1 MMRNV
6 LMKKY
11 EKGLSLIEA
20 SMVLALSAI
29 VISGVMFYYQSA
41 SDSNKTQNTISEV
54 MSTIAAVNGLYVG
67 QSSYAGLGNAI
78 LHNSSAIPQNYRG
91 SGSTI
96 TNPFG
101 GQMIITAGTPGTT
114 GEGGVKTTGHD
125 NQYAITL
132 TGIPQSAC
140 MNIVSMNLGTSL
152 VGVGTNFTGNNV
164 ADSGAVSLPADANAK
179 AAVNTLYSSMTPAAA
194 AQICTNTTD
203 SDGGNSISF
212 VMR

>member
-1 MMRNV
+1 MRNV

-54 MSTIAAVNGLYVG
+54 MSTIAAINGLYVG

-78 LHNSSAIPQNYRG
+78 LHNSSAIPQSYKG
-91 SGSTI
+91 SGENSTTI

-101 GQMIITAGTPGTT
+101 GEMNVYPGAKNT
-114 GEGGVKTTGHD
+114 
-125 NQYAITL
+125 NMYSITL
-132 TGIPQSAC
+132 TQIPQSAC
-140 MNIVSMNLGTSL
+140 LNIASMNLGTSL
-152 VGVGTNFTGNNV
+152 VGVGTNFTDPKTV
-164 ADSGAVSLPADANAK
+164 ADNKTNDLPSPASDAK
-179 AAVNTLYSSMTPAAA
+179 AASLYTSMTPAAA
-194 AQICTNTTD
+194 ASICANATD
-203 SDGGNSISF
+203 SISF

>member
-54 MSTIAAVNGLYVG
+54 MSTIAAINGLYVG
-67 QSSYAGLGNAI
+67 QSSYAGLGNSI
-78 LHNSSAIPQNYRG
+78 LHSSSAIPQSYKG
-91 SGSTI
+91 SGENSTTI

-101 GQMIITAGTPGTT
+101 GEMLVYPGGTNT
-114 GEGGVKTTGHD
+114 
-125 NQYAITL
+125 NMYAITL
-132 TGIPQSAC
+132 TQIPQSSC
-140 MNIVSMNLGTSL
+140 LNIASMNLGTSL
-152 VGVGTNFTGNNV
+152 VGVGTNFEKANAV
-164 ADSGAVSLPADANAK
+164 ADAKVANLPTPASGAQPG
-179 AAVNTLYSSMTPAAA
+179 TLYSSMTPAAA
-194 AQICTNTTD
+194 ASICKDATD
-203 SDGGNSISF
+203 SISF

>member
-1 MMRNV
+1 MRNV

-54 MSTIAAVNGLYVG
+54 MSTIAAINGLYVG
-67 QSSYAGLGNAI
+67 QSSYTGLGNAI
-78 LHNSSAIPQNYRG
+78 LHNSSAIPQSYKG
-91 SGSTI
+91 SGDNSTII

-101 GQMIITAGTPGTT
+101 GKMNVYPGATNT
-114 GEGGVKTTGHD
+114 
-125 NQYAITL
+125 NMYAITL
-132 TGIPQSAC
+132 TQIPQSAC
-140 MNIVSMNLGTSL
+140 LNIASMNLGTSL
-152 VGVGTNFTGNNV
+152 VGVGTNFTDPKTV
-164 ADSGAVSLPADANAK
+164 ADSKAVVLPTPASGAKPAN
-179 AAVNTLYSSMTPAAA
+179 LYTSMTPAAA
-194 AQICTNTTD
+194 ASICKDATD
-203 SDGGNSISF
+203 SISF

>member
-54 MSTIAAVNGLYVG
+54 MSTIAAINGLYVG
-67 QSSYAGLGNAI
+67 QSSYTGLGNAI
-78 LHNSSAIPQNYRG
+78 LHSSSAIPQNYRG

-101 GQMIITAGTPGTT
+101 GQMNITPGDP
-114 GEGGVKTTGHD
+114 GKDGAPGHD

-132 TGIPQSAC
+132 TGIPTSAC

-164 ADSGAVSLPADANAK
+164 ADSGANALPTGANAK

-194 AQICTNTTD
+194 AQICTTSD
-203 SDGGNSISF
+203 SSGGNSISF
-212 VMR
+212 VLR

>member
-1 MMRNV
+1 MRNV

-54 MSTIAAVNGLYVG
+54 MSTIAAINGLYVG
-67 QSSYAGLGNAI
+67 QSSYTGLGNAI
-78 LHNSSAIPQNYRG
+78 LHNSSAIPQSYKG
-91 SGSTI
+91 SGDNSTTI

-101 GQMIITAGTPGTT
+101 GEMNVYPGAKNT
-114 GEGGVKTTGHD
+114 
-125 NQYAITL
+125 NMYAITL
-132 TGIPQSAC
+132 TQIPQSAC
-140 MNIVSMNLGTSL
+140 LNIASMNLGTSL
-152 VGVGTNFTGNNV
+152 VGVGTNFTDPKTV
-164 ADSGAVSLPADANAK
+164 ADSKAVVLPTPASGATPAN
-179 AAVNTLYSSMTPAAA
+179 LYTSMTPAAA
-194 AQICTNTTD
+194 ASICKDATD
-203 SDGGNSISF
+203 SISF

>member
-54 MSTIAAVNGLYVG
+54 MSTIAAINGLYVG
-67 QSSYAGLGNAI
+67 QSSYTGLGNAI
-78 LHNSSAIPQNYRG
+78 LHNSSAIPQSYKC
-91 SGSTI
+91 SGDNSTTI

-101 GQMIITAGTPGTT
+101 GEMNVYPGAKNT
-114 GEGGVKTTGHD
+114 
-125 NQYAITL
+125 NMYAITL
-132 TGIPQSAC
+132 TQIPQSAC
-140 MNIVSMNLGTSL
+140 LNIASMNLGTSL
-152 VGVGTNFTGNNV
+152 VGVGTNFEKADTV
-164 ADSGAVSLPADANAK
+164 ADSEAVALPSPASGAQPAN
-179 AAVNTLYSSMTPAAA
+179 LYTSMTPAAA
-194 AQICTNTTD
+194 ASICKDPTD
-203 SDGGNSISF
+203 SISF

>member
-1 MMRNV
+1 MRNV

-54 MSTIAAVNGLYVG
+54 MSTIAAINGLYVG
-67 QSSYAGLGNAI
+67 QSSYTGLGNAI
-78 LHNSSAIPQNYRG
+78 LHNSSAIPQSYKG
-91 SGSTI
+91 SGATI

-101 GQMIITAGTPGTT
+101 GEMNVYPGT
-114 GEGGVKTTGHD
+114 K
-125 NQYAITL
+125 NINMYAITL
-132 TGIPQSAC
+132 TQIPQSAC
-140 MNIVSMNLGTSL
+140 LNIASMNLGTSL
-152 VGVGTNFTGNNV
+152 VGVGTNFEKADAV
-164 ADSGAVSLPADANAK
+164 ADAKVAVLPTPASGAQPG
-179 AAVNTLYSSMTPAAA
+179 TLYSSMTPAAA
-194 AQICTNTTD
+194 ASICKDATD
-203 SDGGNSISF
+203 SISF

>member
-54 MSTIAAVNGLYVG
+54 MSSIAAINGLYVG
-67 QSSYAGLGNAI
+67 QSSYTGLGNAI
-78 LHNSSAIPQNYRG
+78 LHNSSAIPQSYKDPTE
-91 SGSTI
+91 GSTKI

-101 GQMIITAGTPGTT
+101 GEMFVYPGGTN
-114 GEGGVKTTGHD
+114 K
-125 NQYAITL
+125 NMYAITL
-132 TGIPQSAC
+132 TQIPQSAC
-140 MNIVSMNLGTSL
+140 LNIASMNLGTSL
-152 VGVGTNFTGNNV
+152 VGMGTNFADSKKV
-164 ADSGAVSLPADANAK
+164 ADAKVVVLPTPASGAQPS
-179 AAVNTLYSSMTPAAA
+179 TLYSSMTPAAA
-194 AQICTNTTD
+194 ASICKGVTD
-203 SDGGNSISF
+203 SVSF

>member
-54 MSTIAAVNGLYVG
+54 MSTIAAINGLYVG
-67 QSSYAGLGNAI
+67 QSSYTGLGNAI
-78 LHNSSAIPQNYRG
+78 LHNSSAIPQSYKG
-91 SGSTI
+91 SGDNSTTI

-101 GQMIITAGTPGTT
+101 GEMNVYPGAKNT
-114 GEGGVKTTGHD
+114 
-125 NQYAITL
+125 NMYAITL
-132 TGIPQSAC
+132 TQIPQSAC
-140 MNIVSMNLGTSL
+140 LNIASMNLGTSL
-152 VGVGTNFTGNNV
+152 VGVGTNFTDPKTV
-164 ADSGAVSLPADANAK
+164 ADSKAVVLPTPASGATPAN
-179 AAVNTLYSSMTPAAA
+179 LYTSMTPAAA
-194 AQICTNTTD
+194 ASICKDATD
-203 SDGGNSISF
+203 SISF

>member
-54 MSTIAAVNGLYVG
+54 MSTIAAINGLYVG
-67 QSSYAGLGNAI
+67 QSSYTGLGNAI
-78 LHNSSAIPQNYRG
+78 LHNSSAIPQSYKG
-91 SGSTI
+91 SGENSTTI

-101 GQMIITAGTPGTT
+101 GEMVVYPGATNT
-114 GEGGVKTTGHD
+114 
-125 NQYAITL
+125 NMYSITL
-132 TGIPQSAC
+132 TQIPQSAC
-140 MNIVSMNLGTSL
+140 LNIASMNLGTSL
-152 VGVGTNFTGNNV
+152 VGVGTNFTDPKTV
-164 ADSGAVSLPADANAK
+164 ADSKTNDLPSPASDAK
-179 AAVNTLYSSMTPAAA
+179 AASLYNSMTPAAA
-194 AQICTNTTD
+194 ASVCANPTD
-203 SDGGNSISF
+203 SISF

>member
-1 MMRNV
+1 MRNV

-54 MSTIAAVNGLYVG
+54 MSTIAAINGLYVG
-67 QSSYAGLGNAI
+67 QSSYTGLGNAI
-78 LHNSSAIPQNYRG
+78 LHNSSAIPQSYKG
-91 SGSTI
+91 SGENSTTI

-101 GQMIITAGTPGTT
+101 GEMNVNPGT
-114 GEGGVKTTGHD
+114 K
-125 NQYAITL
+125 NINMYAITL
-132 TGIPQSAC
+132 TQIPQSAC
-140 MNIVSMNLGTSL
+140 LNIASMNLGTSL
-152 VGVGTNFTGNNV
+152 VGVGTNFAKADAV
-164 ADSGAVSLPADANAK
+164 ADAKVADLPTPASGAQPGS
-179 AAVNTLYSSMTPAAA
+179 LYSSMTPAAA
-194 AQICTNTTD
+194 ASICKDATD
-203 SDGGNSISF
+203 SISF

>member
-1 MMRNV
+1 MRNV

-54 MSTIAAVNGLYVG
+54 MSTIAAINGLYVG
-67 QSSYAGLGNAI
+67 QSSYAGLGNSI
-78 LHNSSAIPQNYRG
+78 LHSSSAIPQSYKG
-91 SGSTI
+91 SGENSTTI

-101 GQMIITAGTPGTT
+101 GEMLVYPGGTNT
-114 GEGGVKTTGHD
+114 
-125 NQYAITL
+125 NMYAITL
-132 TGIPQSAC
+132 TQIPQSSC
-140 MNIVSMNLGTSL
+140 LNIASMNLGTSL
-152 VGVGTNFTGNNV
+152 VGVGTNFEKANAV
-164 ADSGAVSLPADANAK
+164 ADAKVANLPTPASGAQPG
-179 AAVNTLYSSMTPAAA
+179 TLYSSMTPAAA
-194 AQICTNTTD
+194 ASICKDATD
-203 SDGGNSISF
+203 SISF